1 MDRKE
6 LTKRYREETSCT
18 WDEAHNAVDT
28 VLNLMITACET
39 GEGMNIYGLG
49 QTEYRNM
56 EPRKSRNPRTGEQ
69 LVAPAHV
76 KIVFNLS
83 KNIKDAAK
91 KSK

>member
-39 GEGMNIYGLG
+39 GEGMNIYG
-49 QTEYRNM
+49 NM

-91 KSK
+91 KLK